1 VYIIM
6 IEGKWVRMSNNNVD
20 SNKNNPFQNN
30 NYLIWLLVYM
40 GIGLAISFIIPFPIS
55 LGVLLLAFVLINVIR
70 TDRALR
76 KQGIDGIKGLYK
88 SMSPSFANRSNGLD
102 AGGLGY
108 TAIKFYCMNCG
119 HEHRND
125 ACPKCGSKAV
135 KVG

>member
-1 VYIIM
+1 MYIIM
-6 IEGKWVRMSNNNVD
+6 IEGNWVRISNNNVD
-20 SNKNNPFQNN
+20 NNKNNPFQNN

-76 KQGIDGIKGLYK
+76 RQGIDDIKGLYK
-88 SMSPSFANRSNGLD
+88 SMSPSFANRSNGID

-108 TAIKFYCMNCG
+108 TTIKFYCLNCG
-119 HEHRND
+119 YEHRND